1 MFPPDDTFKARDGIN
16 NDPTIEQVGFAND
29 ALETE
34 ESVKPCCVT
43 TINLHARFNPM
54 MVCSDCKHI
63 IKCFKD
69 EPAYAKYLI
78 FCKSRKRQVAI
89 GRVGEYHTIIFKS
102 YDAFR

>member
-1 MFPPDDTFKARDGIN
+1 MFPPDDTFKIQGGISS
-16 NDPTIEQVGFAND
+16 DSAVEQLDFTADVMEPE
-29 ALETE
+29 ET
-34 ESVKPCCVT
+34 VKPCCVT
-43 TINLHARFNPM
+43 TINVHARFNPM

>member
-1 MFPPDDTFKARDGIN
+1 MFPPDDTFKAQGGMSKEPTLDG
-16 NDPTIEQVGFAND
+16 VGFSSET
-29 ALETE
+29 LEPE

-43 TINLHARFNPM
+43 TINVHARFNPM
-54 MVCSDCKHI
+54 MVCSECKHI

-69 EPAYAKYLI
+69 EPAYDKYLI